1 MKYKDYIEKLPFELQ
16 DRILDLVF
24 NDIKNDIKNVI
35 KPKNNSL
42 IYNYS
47 INKVIEEFDFYYIP
61 LKIMCCLYSDLNNIV
76 YKFKNDEEKK
86 IYIPYNDIF
95 YYVFHQ
101 ENPPIQ
107 TLDYLL
113 MFDYSNNINKNTITN
128 YDLINCYMKS
138 FQDLFKDYANILS
151 INMTNIK
158 FNFQDYMILRK
169 LSLEKKE
176 NKVIIKGKIDGVI

>member
-47 INKVIEEFDFYYIP
+47 INKVIEEFDSYYIP

-86 IYIPYNDIF
+86 NIY
-95 YYVFHQ
+95 
-101 ENPPIQ
+101 
-107 TLDYLL
+107 
-113 MFDYSNNINKNTITN
+113 
-128 YDLINCYMKS
+128 
-138 FQDLFKDYANILS
+138 S
-151 INMTNIK
+151 I
-158 FNFQDYMILRK
+158 
-169 LSLEKKE
+169 
-176 NKVIIKGKIDGVI
+176 